1 MSYNRKRS
9 RLYRGQWCPPF
20 ENREGWGSRFWGST
34 KAGPAASRFS
44 SDAKVGQPPYQSQTN
59 NPLFNL
65 WQLKC
70 RKVHEQQHQA
80 DFESGKFPEVPS
92 DFCKGKKN
100 GLPVGVPKDAKPKIE
115 CSGYTAQMECLNQAP
130 GALMDREKNDVKDK
144 IKQYC
149 CGSK

>member
-1 MSYNRKRS
+1 VYNQPSNLVDPSGARS
-9 RLYRGQWCPPF
+9 KKPKPPPPPTPDPNAAYYICCQGGTF
-20 ENREGWGSRFWGST
+20 GVCD
-34 KAGPAASRFS
+34 GPMA
-44 SDAKVGQPPYQSQTN
+44 YQSQTN